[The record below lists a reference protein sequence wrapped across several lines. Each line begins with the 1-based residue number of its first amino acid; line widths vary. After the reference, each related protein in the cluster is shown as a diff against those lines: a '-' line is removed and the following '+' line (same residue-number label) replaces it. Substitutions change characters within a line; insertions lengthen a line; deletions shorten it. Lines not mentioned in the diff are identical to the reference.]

1 LNVNKI
7 WNFLIIFVPNLN
19 IRPSLWLLKLGI
31 LYDGQIKSLT
41 SEPLSPYL
49 YNNKIEKLFSGI
61 SSACYRGYCATWKI
75 ENKNIYLLN
84 VESPNS
90 IKGEN
95 ADGVDEPITVMNKLF
110 PGQTD
115 VFAHWVNG

>member
-1 LNVNKI
+1 MEFSYYFCSKFKYKT
-7 WNFLIIFVPNLN
+7 FLMAAQIGD
-19 IRPSLWLLKLGI
+19 KI

-49 YNNKIEKLFSGI
+49 YNNKIEKLFFGI